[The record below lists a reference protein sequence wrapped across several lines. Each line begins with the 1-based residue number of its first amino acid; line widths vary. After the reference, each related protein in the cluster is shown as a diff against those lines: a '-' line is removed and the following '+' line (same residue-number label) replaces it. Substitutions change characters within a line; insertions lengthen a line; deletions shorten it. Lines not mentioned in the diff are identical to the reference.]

1 MIQCE
6 YAQKLP
12 SDTFEAF
19 GAALADMLLEENFFK
34 KVYPILLEN
43 GFQPPKK
50 RPFKGCF
57 LSALISSILATIM
70 DAKKRKG
77 DVS

>member
-1 MIQCE
+1 
-6 YAQKLP
+6 
-12 SDTFEAF
+12 
-19 GAALADMLLEENFFK
+19 MLLQENFFK

-50 RPFKGCF
+50 NSSLRAVF
-57 LSALISSILATIM
+57 LSVLISSILATIM

-77 DVS
+77 MYPNYSTELIKLVKHCLNIRRGT

>member
-1 MIQCE
+1 
-6 YAQKLP
+6 
-12 SDTFEAF
+12 
-19 GAALADMLLEENFFK
+19 MLLEENFFK

-77 DVS
+77 MYPNYSTELIKLVKHCLNIRRGT